1 MSDDFPPLEFQIKNN
16 KFGVKHPDKL
26 NAVQSILNK
35 KASKNK
41 KANPFNTKADPFN
54 ANKYPPASTGGSL
67 YVSV

>member
-35 KASKNK
+35 KASRNK
-41 KANPFNTKADPFN
+41 KANPFNTKADLFN
-54 ANKYPPASTGGSL
+54 AN
-67 YVSV
+67 